1 LAATVSAVLLEPGEQ
16 VSVVLEHVGTL
27 PATVEAVNGSSVKVV
42 LAVPDDRVKRM
53 DGREVAIEKTT
64 ARGVQRFTG
73 ALKVGG
79 DKGELLTVAVEGD
92 AERVQRR
99 NFVRVPAVLPIKVIS
114 LEKGVSAGETT
125 TLNVSGSGVLIKDRW
140 RLPLGIDV
148 RIELQLDPEGEPLR
162 ALGRVV
168 RYSSE
173 TEKGIRIED
182 MARTDEDRL
191 IKFIRERERAELRLA
206 RGT

>member
-1 LAATVSAVLLEPGEQ
+1 MAATVSSPPLAPAEQ
-16 VSVVLEHVGTL
+16 VSVALPHIGGL
-27 PATVEAVNGSSVKVV
+27 PARVETIKGDTVTLV
-42 LAVPDDRVKRM
+42 LAVPDDRVKRL
-53 DGREVAIEKTT
+53 DGQPVAIEKTSG
-64 ARGVQRFTG
+64 RGIQRFNGT
-73 ALKVGG
+73 LSVGG
-79 DKGELLTVAVEGD
+79 KAGELLTVVLEGE

-99 NFVRVPAVLPIKVIS
+99 SFVRVGAVVPVNVIS

-125 TLNVSGSGVLIKDRW
+125 TINVSGSGVLIADKW

-148 RIELQLDPEGEPLR
+148 RLEIRIEADGPPLR

-182 MARTDEDRL
+182 MARSDEDRL

-206 RGT
+206 RGS